1 MSFASSIPFGRFPP
15 ARRAVALAFFVN
27 GFGIGSWAPE
37 VPVLAARLDIGERT
51 IGLLI
56 VAFGLGGI
64 LTMPL
69 IARAIGRVGSRPPML
84 LTHFCAA
91 FAFPALILAPDLAWA
106 FAAIFLFGVMFAGMD
121 AAMNANAISLERQ
134 MDRAIMSSSHGFWSV
149 GGFVGAGAG
158 GPIIAA
164 FGPAAHA
171 AVVAAV
177 ILVCFALVWKMAR
190 DDRAAASTTPG
201 KPSAMQAADAG
212 TGSQTSGYGP
222 AGLFSAV
229 AIGLFALVAMLPE
242 GGTIDWSA
250 LYLKTELGA
259 DTATSGFALAA
270 FSAAMAI
277 FRFLGDDIRNRLGA
291 VRTVRLFAFVAA
303 CGLLLA
309 GLAGHILVALAGF
322 ALAGIG
328 LANIVP
334 IAFSAAGNVKGL
346 PDGTGI
352 SIATA
357 IGYSGGLMAPS
368 VIGFLAEHIGLATVY
383 LGMAGLLAI
392 VLALSGMMAGADRE
406 RAEAPSGHGT
416 GSLAP

>member
-1 MSFASSIPFGRFPP
+1 MTFASPINLVHFPP

-37 VPVLAARLDIGERT
+37 VPVLAARLDISEKT
-51 IGLLI
+51 IGFLI

-91 FAFPALILAPDLAWA
+91 FAFPALILAPSLGFA
-106 FAAIFLFGVMFAGMD
+106 FAAIFVFGMMFAGMD
-121 AAMNANAISLERQ
+121 AAMNANAITLERH

-164 FGPAAHA
+164 FGPLAHA
-171 AVVAAV
+171 VAVAAV
-177 ILVCFALVWKMAR
+177 ILICFALVWTMAR
-190 DDRAAASTTPG
+190 DDRAAAVE
-201 KPSAMQAADAG
+201 KPDEATGPQSGGGAKAASSYG
-212 TGSQTSGYGP
+212 T
-222 AGLFSAV
+222 AGLLSAA

-291 VRTVRLFAFVAA
+291 VKTVRLFAFVAA
-303 CGLLLA
+303 CGLALA
-309 GLAGHILVALAGF
+309 GLADHILLALAGF

-368 VIGFLAEHIGLATVY
+368 VIGFVAEHVGLATVY
-383 LGMAGLLAI
+383 LGMAGMLAVVI
-392 VLALSGMMAGADRE
+392 ALSGMMAGADRE
-406 RAEAPSGHGT
+406 VSVG
-416 GSLAP
+416 

>member
-1 MSFASSIPFGRFPP
+1 MTLASPISLGRFPP

-37 VPVLAARLDIGERT
+37 VPILAARLDIGEKT
-51 IGLLI
+51 IGFLI

-69 IARAIGRVGSRPPML
+69 IARAIGRLGSRPPML
-84 LTHFCAA
+84 LTHFFAA
-91 FAFPALILAPDLAWA
+91 FAFPALIIAPSLGFA
-106 FAAIFLFGVMFAGMD
+106 FVAIFLFGAMFAGMD
-121 AAMNANAISLERQ
+121 AAMNANAITLERH

-164 FGPAAHA
+164 FGYQTHA

-177 ILVCFALVWKMAR
+177 ILICFAFVWKMAR
-190 DDRAAASTTPG
+190 DDRAASAVKSGEAPARRPDARTKAASAYSP
-201 KPSAMQAADAG
+201 AA
-212 TGSQTSGYGP
+212 
-222 AGLFSAV
+222 LFSAV

-291 VRTVRLFAFVAA
+291 VKTVRLFAFVAA

-309 GLAGHILVALAGF
+309 GLADHLLVALAGF

-368 VIGFLAEHIGLATVY
+368 VIGFIAEHVGLATVY

-392 VLALSGMMAGADRE
+392 VLILSGMMAGADRE
-406 RAEAPSGHGT
+406 VAATP
-416 GSLAP
+416 

>member
-1 MSFASSIPFGRFPP
+1 MTLALPLRLERFPP

-37 VPVLAARLDIGERT
+37 VPVIAARLAITEQT

-56 VAFGLGGI
+56 LAFGLGGV

-69 IARAIGRVGSRPPML
+69 IARAIARVGSRPPL
-84 LTHFCAA
+84 LVTHLLAA
-91 FAFPALILAPDLAWA
+91 FAFPALILAPELWMA
-106 FAAIFLFGVMFAGMD
+106 FAAIFVFGAMFGGMD
-121 AAMNANAISLERQ
+121 AAMNANAITLERH
-134 MDRAIMSSSHGFWSV
+134 MGRAIMSSSHGFWSV
-149 GGFVGAGAG
+149 GGFVGAGLG
-158 GPIIAA
+158 GPIIAG

-171 AVVAAV
+171 AFVCAV
-177 ILVCFALVWKMAR
+177 ILVCFVFVRRMAR
-190 DDRAAASTTPG
+190 DDRGASP
-201 KPSAMQAADAG
+201 AAADAPA
-212 TGSQTSGYGP
+212 TSSQSTPTHGAAGPAAMRP
-222 AGLFSAV
+222 AGLLMAV
-229 AIGLFALVAMLPE
+229 AIGLFALVAMMPE
-242 GGTIDWSA
+242 GGAIDWSA
-250 LYLKTELGA
+250 VYLKSELGA
-259 DTATSGFALAA
+259 DTAVSGFAFAA
-270 FSAAMAI
+270 FSATMAI

-291 VRTVRLFAFVAA
+291 VKTVRLFAFVAA
-303 CGLLLA
+303 SGLLLA
-309 GLAGHILVALAGF
+309 GLAGHFLVAIAGF

-368 VIGFLAEHIGLATVY
+368 LIGFLAEHIGLADVF

-392 VLALSGMMAGADRE
+392 ILALSGMMSLADRE
-406 RAEAPSGHGT
+406 TEPR
-416 GSLAP
+416 

>member
-1 MSFASSIPFGRFPP
+1 MTLALPLRLERFPP

-37 VPVLAARLDIGERT
+37 VPVIAARLAITEQT

-56 VAFGLGGI
+56 LAFGLGGV

-69 IARAIGRVGSRPPML
+69 IARAIARVGSRPPL
-84 LTHFCAA
+84 LVTHLLAA
-91 FAFPALILAPDLAWA
+91 FAFPALILAPELWMA
-106 FAAIFLFGVMFAGMD
+106 FAAIFVFGAMFGGMD
-121 AAMNANAISLERQ
+121 AAMNANAITLERH
-134 MDRAIMSSSHGFWSV
+134 MGRAIMSSSHGFWSV
-149 GGFVGAGAG
+149 GGFVGAGLG
-158 GPIIAA
+158 GPIIAG

-171 AVVAAV
+171 AFVCAV
-177 ILVCFALVWKMAR
+177 ILVCFVFVRRMAR
-190 DDRAAASTTPG
+190 DDRGASP
-201 KPSAMQAADAG
+201 AAADAPA
-212 TGSQTSGYGP
+212 TSSQSTPSHGAAGPAAMRP
-222 AGLFSAV
+222 AGLLMAV
-229 AIGLFALVAMLPE
+229 AIGLFALVAMMPE
-242 GGTIDWSA
+242 GGAIDWSA
-250 LYLKTELGA
+250 VYLKSELGA
-259 DTATSGFALAA
+259 DTAVSGFAFAA
-270 FSAAMAI
+270 FSATMAI

-291 VRTVRLFAFVAA
+291 VKTVRLFAFVAA
-303 CGLLLA
+303 SGLLLA
-309 GLAGHILVALAGF
+309 GLAGHFLVAIAGF

-368 VIGFLAEHIGLATVY
+368 LIGFLAEHIGLADVF

-392 VLALSGMMAGADRE
+392 ILALSGMMALADRE
-406 RAEAPSGHGT
+406 TEPR
-416 GSLAP
+416 

>member
-1 MSFASSIPFGRFPP
+1 MPLASPPGLGRFPP

-37 VPVLAARLDIGERT
+37 VPVLAARLGIGEKT
-51 IGLLI
+51 IGFLI

-69 IARAIGRVGSRPPML
+69 IARAIARLGSRPPML

-91 FAFPALILAPDLAWA
+91 FAFPALILAPTLGFA
-106 FAAIFLFGVMFAGMD
+106 FAAIFLFGMMFAGMD
-121 AAMNANAISLERQ
+121 AAMNANAVTLERH

-164 FGPAAHA
+164 FGPGAHA
-171 AVVAAV
+171 AAVAAV
-177 ILVCFALVWKMAR
+177 ILVCFALVWRMAR
-190 DDRAAASTTPG
+190 DDRAAVQTPAMAGKTVAATGAAAS
-201 KPSAMQAADAG
+201 SYG
-212 TGSQTSGYGP
+212 T
-222 AGLFSAV
+222 AGLLSAV

-303 CGLLLA
+303 CGLALA
-309 GLAGHILVALAGF
+309 ALAGHVLVALAGF

-352 SIATA
+352 TIATA

-368 VIGFLAEHIGLATVY
+368 IIGFVAEHVGLATVY
-383 LGMAGLLAI
+383 LGMAGLLAV
-392 VLALSGMMAGADRE
+392 VLALSGMMAGADRDV
-406 RAEAPSGHGT
+406 AVD
-416 GSLAP
+416 

>member
-1 MSFASSIPFGRFPP
+1 MTFASPTVLGHFPP

-37 VPVLAARLDIGERT
+37 VPILAARLDIGEKT
-51 IGLLI
+51 IGFLI

-69 IARAIGRVGSRPPML
+69 IARAIGRLGSRPPML
-84 LTHFCAA
+84 LTHFFAT

-106 FAAIFLFGVMFAGMD
+106 FVAIFLFGAMFAGMD
-121 AAMNANAISLERQ
+121 AAMNANAISLERH

-164 FGPAAHA
+164 FGPATHA
-171 AVVAAV
+171 TVVAAV
-177 ILVCFALVWKMAR
+177 ILVCFGFVWKMAR
-190 DDRAAASTTPG
+190 DDRAAAVQTPSEVSAG
-201 KPSAMQAADAG
+201 KTGAA
-212 TGSQTSGYGP
+212 TGAAAVAYGP

-291 VRTVRLFAFVAA
+291 VKTVRLFAFVAA

-368 VIGFLAEHIGLATVY
+368 VIGFIAEHVGLATVY

-406 RAEAPSGHGT
+406 IAVD
-416 GSLAP
+416 